1 MECFIEENCKRKI
14 NKACKKNPLLK
25 GVLESKIPEI
35 LSFPEHFK
43 PLKNPDKGIRRV
55 HILKS
60 FVLTYKLNDGIVYFI
75 DFDHHD
81 KIYKK

>member
-1 MECFIEENCKRKI
+1 MKCFIEENCKRKI
-14 NKACKKNPLLK
+14 NKACKKNPPLK
-25 GVLESKIPEI
+25 GILESKISEI

-60 FVLTYKLNDGIVYFI
+60 FVLTYKLDDGIVYFI
-75 DFDHHD
+75 DFG
-81 KIYKK
+81 Y

>member
-14 NKACKKNPLLK
+14 NKACKKNPPLK
-25 GVLESKIPEI
+25 GVLESKISEI

-43 PLKNPDKGIRRV
+43 SLENPDKGIRNV

-60 FVLTYKLNDGIVYFI
+60 FVL
-75 DFDHHD
+75 
-81 KIYKK
+81 IYSGFPCMCVKNLTRLRY